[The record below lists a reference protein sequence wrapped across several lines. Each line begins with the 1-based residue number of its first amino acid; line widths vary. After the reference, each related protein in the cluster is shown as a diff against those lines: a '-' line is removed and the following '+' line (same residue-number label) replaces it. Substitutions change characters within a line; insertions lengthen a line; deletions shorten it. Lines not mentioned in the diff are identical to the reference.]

1 MTGSTISEAV
11 EAALAL
17 APDDDRH
24 GPARA
29 TARRLAAL
37 LDDPELSG
45 TAAASVARELRVTLA
60 GLLGGV
66 GDEWGSFVAGFGG
79 PE

>member
-1 MTGSTISEAV
+1 MSITEAV
-11 EAALAL
+11 DAALQL
-17 APDDDRH
+17 APDDARS

-29 TARRLAAL
+29 TARRLAEF

-60 GLLGGV
+60 GLVGGA
-66 GDEWGSFVAGFGG
+66 GDEWATFAAGFGG